1 MTRYQSLLENYAR
14 LMGIT
19 PAAELLANQ
28 EVQIGDLTV
37 GFTVEGDENSGSMLF
52 FTSVGKPASHLPRER
67 LLQLMLEANAL
78 WVGTGG
84 CTLGLQA
91 HTGAVLVCARA
102 PLALCDAPALAV
114 MIDAFADV
122 ALLWR
127 EIVQGRH
134 AVEMPALAAA

>member
-1 MTRYQSLLENYAR
+1 MTRYQHLLENYAR
-14 LMGIT
+14 LMGIE
-19 PAAELLANQ
+19 PASELLAHQ
-28 EVQIGDLTV
+28 EVQVEDLNIG
-37 GFTVEGDENSGSMLF
+37 FNVEGDEENGSLLL
-52 FTSVGKPASHLPRER
+52 FTSLGLPGPEVPRER
-67 LLQLMLEANAL
+67 LMQMMLEANAF

-114 MIDAFADV
+114 VVEAFAEV

-127 EIVQGRH
+127 EIVQGRET
-134 AVEMPALAAA
+134 ADAAALAA